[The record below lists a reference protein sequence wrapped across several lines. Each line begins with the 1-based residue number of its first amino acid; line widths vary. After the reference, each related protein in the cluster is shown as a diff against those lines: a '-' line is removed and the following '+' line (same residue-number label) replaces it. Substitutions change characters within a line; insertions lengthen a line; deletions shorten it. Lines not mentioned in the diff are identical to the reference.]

1 MEVIEFSLNL
11 TSEHP
16 ERLIGFYRDVV
27 QLPPSELGDWAFKA
41 GGALLII
48 DRHDAT
54 QGPAREPHRYLI
66 NLGVRDI
73 RTEEARL
80 RSAGATFVRAA
91 EREPWGALIATF
103 LDPDGNYIQLIEFS
117 GGAE

>member
-1 MEVIEFSLNL
+1 MEVSEFSLNL

-16 ERLIGFYRDVV
+16 ERLIAFYRDVV
-27 QLPPSELGDWAFKA
+27 QLPPTEMGDWALRA

-48 DRHDAT
+48 DGHDAT
-54 QGPAREPHRYLI
+54 KGPAKEPHRYLI

-73 RTEEARL
+73 HAEQARL
-80 RSAGATFVRAA
+80 GSAGVVFVRPV

-103 LDPDGNYIQLIEFS
+103 LDPDGNYIQLIEFN
-117 GGAE
+117 GGGQ